1 MRFSEQTGI
10 PCQSF
15 SPWPHYQ
22 SPGGGAVIPC
32 SYRIQVKSDH
42 QRVLGIVRAAVEEMA
57 EKSVIKINA
66 YQK

>member
-1 MRFSEQTGI
+1 LRFSEQTGI
-10 PCQSF
+10 PCKSF
-15 SPWPHYQ
+15 CPWPHYQ

-42 QRVLGIVRAAVEEMA
+42 QRVQLGKVRAAVEEMA

-66 YQK
+66 Y